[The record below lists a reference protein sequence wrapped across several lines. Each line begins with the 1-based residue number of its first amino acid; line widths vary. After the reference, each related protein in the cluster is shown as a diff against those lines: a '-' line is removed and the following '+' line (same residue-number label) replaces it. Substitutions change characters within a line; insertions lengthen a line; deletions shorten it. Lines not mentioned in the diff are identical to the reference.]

1 MISLPLKQM
10 SRSEKLMALEALWE
24 DLSRNETD
32 FESPSWHQA
41 ELAATKERV
50 RTGKERFVDWEA
62 AKKELRKRRE

>member
-1 MISLPLKQM
+1 
-10 SRSEKLMALEALWE
+10 MALEALWE